1 MHPGGCATAL
11 LLALVIAAGAAVMPM
26 RTMAT
31 TPAAAAPACNHARAR
46 LTLAPPADASDS
58 WMVPR
63 LPPPP
68 GVSRCSR

>member
-11 LLALVIAAGAAVMPM
+11 LLALVIAGAVMPM
-26 RTMAT
+26 RAMAT
-31 TPAAAAPACNHARAR
+31 TAAAAAPDCSRVRAR
-46 LTLAPPADASDS
+46 LTLAPPADASDR
-58 WMVPR
+58 WMVQR